1 MNDKMKQLIADMEA
15 KRTMAKN
22 YMDGEAKDVDKALAL
37 LDEADS
43 LEKEYDAEKR
53 LSDLQKEEV
62 SRKAVAAK
70 AKVKGDADD
79 DMSDTTKAF
88 LAGVK
93 KRFKDYDGMREGS
106 DVDGGYIV
114 PQDIVTQIRQFKR
127 AEFSLL
133 PLVDYNRVTTNK
145 GSRTY
150 ESKATATAF
159 GEMDEGG
166 VISQISNVN
175 FQVITYSIRNF
186 GGFLP
191 VSNNLLND
199 TDAALQ
205 QTISKWFARK
215 SVATANNLILTTLKE
230 KGETDLKDLDGI
242 KKALNVTLGQ
252 AYKSSSIIL
261 TNDDGLQW
269 LDTLKDESGRY
280 LLNPNPTEPA
290 KMQLRAGSTVVP
302 VTVAPNNILTSE
314 EGKIPF
320 IIGDFKEAVAYWDRE
335 QYILNAS
342 GIASVGNVNA
352 FAQNLTLFR
361 ALEREDVSLKDEDAY
376 VYGYITVAAG

>member
-1 MNDKMKQLIADMEA
+1 MNEKMKQLLADMEA

-22 YMDGEAKDVDKALAL
+22 YMADGEAKDVDKALAL

-53 LSDLQKEEV
+53 LVALQKEEV
-62 SRKAVAAK
+62 KEKAATAK
-70 AKVKGDADD
+70 AQVKGDSSEE
-79 DMSDTTKAF
+79 MSETTKAF

-93 KRFKDYDGMREGS
+93 SRFKDFTGMREGS

-114 PQDIVTQIRQFKR
+114 PNDIVTQIRQFKQE
-127 AEFSLL
+127 EFSLL

-166 VISQISNVN
+166 VISQVENVN
-175 FQVITYSIRNF
+175 FQVVTYSIRNF

-191 VSNNLLND
+191 VSNNLLRD

-205 QTISKWFARK
+205 QTISRWFARK
-215 SVATANNLILTTLKE
+215 SAATANNLILTTLKTKE
-230 KGETDLKDLDGI
+230 ATDLKDMDGI

-252 AYKSSSIIL
+252 AYKSTSIIL
-261 TNDDGLQW
+261 TNDDGLQY

-280 LLNPNPTEPA
+280 LLNPNPTDPA

-302 VTVAPNNILTSE
+302 IEVAPNSVL
-314 EGKIPF
+314 
-320 IIGDFKEAVAYWDRE
+320 
-335 QYILNAS
+335 AS
-342 GIASVGNVNA
+342 
-352 FAQNLTLFR
+352 
-361 ALEREDVSLKDEDAY
+361 
-376 VYGYITVAAG
+376 

>member
-1 MNDKMKQLIADMEA
+1 MNERMKQLLSDMEA
-15 KRTMAKN
+15 KRSMAKN

-37 LDEADS
+37 LDEADK
-43 LEKEYDAEKR
+43 LEKEFDAEKR
-53 LSDLQKEEV
+53 LADIQKEEV
-62 SRKAVAAK
+62 E
-70 AKVKGDADD
+70 AKVKAAAAKEDD
-79 DMSDTTKAF
+79 PSEITKAF
-88 LAGVK
+88 LQGVK
-93 KRFKDYDGMREGS
+93 KRFKDYNGMREGS
-106 DVDGGYIV
+106 DAEGGYIV
-114 PQDIVTQIRQFKR
+114 PQDIVTQINEFKR

-150 ESKATATAF
+150 ESKATATGF
-159 GEMDEGG
+159 GEMDEAG
-166 VISQISNVN
+166 VIQQIENIN
-175 FQVITYSIRNF
+175 FQPIKYSIKNY

-191 VSNNLLND
+191 VTNQLLQD

-215 SVATANNLILTTLKE
+215 SVATANTLILKILKS
-230 KGETDLKDLDGI
+230 KGEVGLSGLSGI
-242 KKALNVTLGQ
+242 KKVLNVTLGQ

-269 LDTLKDESGRY
+269 LDTLKDQNGRY

-290 KMQLRAGSTVVP
+290 KLQLRAGATVVP
-302 VTVAPNNILTSE
+302 IEVAPNNILPTENS
-314 EGKIPF
+314 KVPF
-320 IIGDFKEAVAYWDRE
+320 IIGDLKEAVAYWDRQ

-342 GIASVGNVNA
+342 DIASVGNVNA

-361 ALEREDVSLKDEDAY
+361 ALEREDACVKDPDSF
-376 VYGYITVAAG
+376 VYGIITVAQG